1 MKHLFIIN
9 PKAGK
14 ENARHSLEGRIHT
27 CFSGLEYE
35 IVVTQYAGQAR
46 ELTQAAGE
54 SGQEVR
60 VYACGGDGTLNEVVC
75 GGAGYDN
82 LAVTHVPVGTGNDFL
97 RIFGK
102 GAKRFHDLDALRTG
116 PQTAM
121 DLIDCNGKLGLDITC
136 AGVDARVASDV
147 HKYKSFPIP
156 IGAGAYVI
164 ALLVNIFFKEI
175 ARPMKVTVDGQAF
188 DQDFTILCVCNG
200 RYYGGGFMPVG
211 DAMPDDGILDILL
224 VKKVSL
230 FTFLRLL
237 KKYATGRYRE
247 FPDLIWEFHT
257 DRITFSSSET
267 ITTVVDG
274 EVMEDTSFTVSLSE
288 KKVNFFYPQGVT
300 YAVERKIS
308 TPVG

>member
-14 ENARHSLEGRIHT
+14 ENARQSLEKKIRR

-35 IVVTQYAGQAR
+35 IAVTRYAGQAR
-46 ELTQAAGE
+46 EMTRAAGE

-102 GAKRFHDLDALRTG
+102 GAKRFHDLEALRTG
-116 PQTAM
+116 PQTPM
-121 DLIDCNGKLGLDITC
+121 DVIDCNGKLGLDIAC
-136 AGVDARVASDV
+136 AGVDARVANDV
-147 HKYKSFPIP
+147 HKYKNLPIP

-164 ALLVNIFFKEI
+164 ALFENIFRKEI
-175 ARPMKVTVDGQAF
+175 ARPMKVTVAGQTF

-200 RYYGGGFMPVG
+200 RHYGGGFMPVG
-211 DAMPDDGILDILL
+211 DAMPDDGVLDILL
-224 VKKVSL
+224 VRKVSL

-237 KKYATGRYRE
+237 KTYATGRYRE
-247 FPDLIWEFHT
+247 RPDLIWEFHT
-257 DRITFSSSET
+257 DRIDFSSAER
-267 ITTVVDG
+267 IITVVDG

-288 KKVNFFYPQGVT
+288 KKINFFYPQGVT

-308 TPVG
+308 TPAG